1 MTQEILGLTNIGAK
15 AYSEFIDFYEYDN
28 HLDLYKSRVKTLNG
42 FKNRC
47 RGMNEEMI
55 NQKLKINKFLI
66 SPTYD
71 EDEH

>member
-1 MTQEILGLTNIGAK
+1 MTQERLGLTNKGAK

-47 RGMNEEMI
+47 RRDEWRNDRLETQ
-55 NQKLKINKFLI
+55 NQ
-66 SPTYD
+66 
-71 EDEH
+71 